1 MYKMASSWKT
11 LSAAP
16 RGIASDGTNLYVS
29 DGAAN
34 IEKIAA
40 DGSVSTL
47 ASGALDDSYSLLSI
61 DSSYIYALAPNG
73 GTLKRFSLAGSL
85 DESFTLSISGNNLIV
100 VGSKIYIASGGYGT
114 ISVVDIASKAIT
126 SGWVSGLNAPGGL
139 TYFDSNLYALCSD
152 SIKKIHINSDGSGS
166 VASEFAEGLENG
178 GDLTAGLTN
187 DGVCLYAIKRV
198 GGSVTHV
205 RKFQLSNGAL
215 ADDNFLSFNGDV
227 RTLRFVN
234 SYLYIGHDQSND
246 VFRIFIPPP
255 FTPLYLG
262 NATVTDTG
270 DFFLANTIMTTNRF
284 PQSKH
289 ELVPR
294 AYVDS
299 YIKSVTEYYDA
310 ILDPNDGLTGLLD
323 RLSYVEAQ
331 LERVYQVLWAQS
343 RDVSAIVTAH
353 SGAVAANYTA
363 TESPNADLIANPPSE
378 PTVLTISNFTAI

>member
-1 MYKMASSWKT
+1 MASSWKT

-16 RGIASDGTNLYVS
+16 RCIVSDDTNFYVS

-47 ASGALDDSYSLLSI
+47 ASGVLDDSYSLLGI
-61 DSSYIYALAPNG
+61 DSSHIYALAPNG
-73 GTLKRFSLAGSL
+73 GTLKRFSLAGAL
-85 DESFTLSISGNNLIV
+85 DESFTLSISGNNLLV
-100 VGSKIYIASGGYGT
+100 VGSKIYIASGGSGT

-126 SGWVSGLNAPGGL
+126 SGWVSGLNGPGGL
-139 TYFDSNLYALCSD
+139 TFFDSNLYVLCSD

-166 VASEFAEGLENG
+166 VVSDFSEELDNG

-187 DGVCLYAIKRV
+187 DGYYLFAIKRV
-198 GGSVTHV
+198 SGSVTHV

-215 ADDNFLSFNGDV
+215 ADDNFLSFNGYV

-246 VFRIFIPPP
+246 VFRILISPPL
-255 FTPLYLG
+255 TPLYLG

-270 DFFLANTIMTTNRF
+270 DFYLANTIMTTNRF

-289 ELVPR
+289 ELAPR
-294 AYVDS
+294 AYVDT

-323 RLSYVEAQ
+323 RVSYVEAQ

-363 TESPNADLIANPPSE
+363 TESPNSALIANHPVE
-378 PTVLTISNFTAI
+378 PTSLTISNFTPI